1 MSNLQR
7 TVLRGAMLLACLG
20 CFWGADVFG
29 QVTITTNSPLPTGV
43 VNTAYTGVTIMATG
57 GTAPRTFSVLTG
69 SLPPGL
75 SLNAASGAIT
85 GTPTTAG
92 TSNFTIRATA
102 TAGGVGDKAFVLRIN
117 NPIGIVSGP
126 NLPNGTQGATY
137 SQVLTGSGGETPYV
151 WSIISG
157 SLPNGLSL
165 SVATISGT
173 TTTTGT
179 FNFTVRIT
187 DSAIPT
193 QTTTKAMTIVVAAL
207 TITNVSPLPVG
218 ATSTPYSQ
226 TLTAMNGTAPYTFSI
241 ISGSLPAGLALTS
254 GVISGSPTATGTSN
268 FTIRVVDSSTP
279 MVNAQKAFSL
289 VIVPTLTISTLSP
302 MTTALMSIPY
312 SQTLTA
318 TGGTG
323 PYTWS
328 LVSGTLPAGLSL
340 SGAAISGTPT
350 TVGTSTFTLRV
361 TDSNTPPLTTD
372 KAFTLSVVV
381 PLMITTTSPLPAG
394 GTGVAYNQ
402 GLSVAGGLAPYS
414 FSVITGTLPAGLALA
429 PNGTVSGTPTTAGTS
444 NFTIRA
450 LDSSTPPQNFQRNF
464 ALTINSVLTITTES
478 LPPGSTG
485 VAYSQTLAV
494 VGGTA
499 PFTWSIVTG
508 TLPAGLALNGAT
520 ITGTPTAAGVAS
532 FTVRV
537 ADSSGQ
543 TAQKA
548 LSISVAVP
556 LTISTSSPLPNG
568 AVGVAYSQTLA
579 AAGGTPPVMWS
590 ITAGALPNG
599 LAISPGGAV
608 TGTPTQAG
616 SFSFTASVSD
626 SSSPV
631 RTAATPFQLTIEP
644 LLTITTVSLPA
655 AAMSSSYSVQ
665 LQASVGP
672 PLTWSLFSGT
682 LPGGISLSLSG
693 MLSGTPAATG
703 VFSFT
708 VKVTSETPTQEF
720 IQSYQLTIGAA
731 LSMTTTTLPQ
741 GTRFVPYS
749 TTLVAAGGA
758 APYTWT
764 VASGSLPAGIALS
777 PAGVISGNPT
787 AVSTSPFSIRVA
799 DAGGATVS
807 RGFSVVIVQGVLQIT
822 TLSLPGG
829 FQGFAYSQ
837 QMEAAGGPTP
847 FSWAIVSGSLPSGF
861 ALTPAGVLQGNG
873 ATAFNGT
880 ISIRVTDS
888 VGGTDTR
895 NFLLVI
901 GSPVGAVTLNGLAS
915 KVSPLQQIPITVS
928 IPTPFPADLQ
938 GTLAFTFASSA
949 VIPIDDPAV
958 QFSTG
963 GRTVKFTI
971 PANTTNAVFSAPL
984 RFVTGTVA
992 GTVTITGAIQNGP
1005 SSLVL
1010 SSTSIDSIPPQMT
1023 SVTATRITGGLSVR
1037 LIGYSPE
1044 RRVTEV
1050 EYSFDVRVNGAIQK
1064 VNLGRD
1070 VLAAFTGWF
1079 QSAASTAF
1087 GSAFGLEQLFT
1098 VAGDGNAIEAVTVTL
1113 KNAQGNTMSARTPFA
1128 PN

>member
-207 TITNVSPLPVG
+207 TITNASPLPVG
-218 ATSTPYSQ
+218 ATATPYSQ
-226 TLTAMNGTAPYTFSI
+226 TLAAINGTAPYTFST
-241 ISGSLPAGLALTS
+241 ISGSLPAGLSLS
-254 GVISGSPTATGTSN
+254 NGVISGSPTATGTSN

-499 PFTWSIVTG
+499 PFTWSIVTE